1 MGEPPRRNNTFTMT
15 AQSKLNLVKLTDD
28 KRTRIQNTMDR
39 VKNTDLHDKQ
49 VRAIDPLQYL
59 RITDELELLLGM
71 TEQIIYGVANGT
83 CVEENIALYEELRKS
98 YKHCHCVRITYNTP
112 ARGANHEGHHIFNI
126 IKTNGLYYVRDH
138 SNNIDQQL
146 ELNLYFQQRHI
157 STNTKMAYIAD
168 RVEVNGNANYHF
180 NSTHLIQKL
189 MTANA
194 KVLRRRDAHGT
205 YNPHGVKC

>member
-28 KRTRIQNTMDR
+28 KRKRIQNTMDR
-39 VKNTDLHDKQ
+39 VINSDTHDLQ

-71 TEQIIYGVANGT
+71 TEQIIYGVANGN
-83 CVEENIALYEELRKS
+83 CIDENIALYNELRKS
-98 YKHCHCVRITYNTP
+98 YKYCYLVRITYNTP
-112 ARGANHEGHHIFNI
+112 ARGANHTAHHVFNI

-138 SNNIDQQL
+138 SNNVDQQL
-146 ELNLYFQQRHI
+146 ELNFYFQQRHH
-157 STNTKMAYIAD
+157 STNTKMAFIAD
-168 RVEVNGNANYHF
+168 KADDDTDKYNFV
-180 NSTHLIQKL
+180 STAWLGVM

-194 KVLRRRDAHGT
+194 KVLVKRDASGT